1 MSARHFSEA
10 DRELLYHVIRERRDM
25 RHFIADSKI
34 DDAVLARILDA
45 AHAAP
50 SVGLMQPW
58 RFIHIKQTE
67 LRDSVAALVEQE
79 RVQTAKQLGGR
90 EAEFLRLKVEGLRE
104 CAVLIAVVQAP
115 DDGTVFGR
123 RTMPKEMALCSTA
136 CAIQNMWL
144 ASRVENLGMGW
155 VSFFDP
161 GALANLLACPEG
173 AKPIALLCI
182 GPVREFYDRPMLAQ
196 EGWRQGRALQDC
208 LFEDSW
214 PENVPNE

>member
-1 MSARHFSEA
+1 MNATHFSEA
-10 DRELLYHVIRERRDM
+10 DRDLLYQVIRERRDM
-25 RHFIADSKI
+25 RHFIAGSNM

-58 RFIHIKQTE
+58 RFIQIKQAG
-67 LRDSVAALVEQE
+67 LRDRVAVLVEQE
-79 RVQTAKQLGGR
+79 RVETGKHLGEK

-104 CAVLIAVVQAP
+104 CAALIAVVQAP

-123 RTMPKEMALCSTA
+123 RTLPEEMALCSTA

-161 GALANLLACPEG
+161 AALADLLGCPEG

-182 GPVREFYDRPMLAQ
+182 GPVHQFYDRPMLEQ
-196 EGWRQGRALQDC
+196 EGWRQGRTLQEC
-208 LFEDSW
+208 LFEDAW
-214 PENVPNE
+214 PLG

>member
-1 MSARHFSEA
+1 MTARHFSEA
-10 DRELLYHVIRERRDM
+10 DQELLYHVMRERRDM
-25 RHFIADSKI
+25 RHFVAGSKI
-34 DDAVLARILDA
+34 DDAVLGRILDA
-45 AHAAP
+45 AHTAP

-58 RFIHIKQTE
+58 RFIHIKQAG

-79 RVQTAKQLGGR
+79 RVQTARHLGER

-104 CAVLIAVVQAP
+104 CAALIAVVQAP

-123 RTMPKEMALCSTA
+123 RTLPEEMALCSTA

-161 GALANLLACPEG
+161 GALANLLACPDG

-182 GPVREFYDRPMLAQ
+182 GPVHEFYERPMLEQ
-196 EGWRQGRALQDC
+196 EGWRQGRTLQEC

-214 PENVPNE
+214 PSE